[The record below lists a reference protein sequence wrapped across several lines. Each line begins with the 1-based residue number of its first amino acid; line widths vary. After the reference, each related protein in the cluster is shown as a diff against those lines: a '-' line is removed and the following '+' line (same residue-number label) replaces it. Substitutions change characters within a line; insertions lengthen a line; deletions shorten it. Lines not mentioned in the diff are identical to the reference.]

1 MSNATAALTLQLLE
15 WLDDHPRQYAEVMD
29 VWRTN
34 CPRMSIWEDA
44 CEAGLIDYE
53 PGSRVVSVS
62 AKGHALLR
70 ESVAGGNADQA
81 TSR

>member
-1 MSNATAALTLQLLE
+1 MNTATEALTLQLLE
-15 WLDDHPRQYAEVMD
+15 WLDDHPRNYAEVMD
-29 VWRTN
+29 AWRTS
-34 CPRMSIWEDA
+34 CPRMPIWEDA

-62 AKGHALLR
+62 ATGRTLL
-70 ESVAGGNADQA
+70 NASRSARQT